1 MNKKM
6 KKSLLLPLAFAMLA
20 ASCGTSEVKTSSSV
34 AVDDYD
40 VTWVTPTGAPTLAF
54 YDQGKNE
61 KWLSTATPASVIP
74 AAFAANSYDAI
85 VFDGV
90 SGLNLVKKNADK
102 TKMRFSRWINEL
114 GFYVVSRTHTKEETA
129 TWNNA
134 WTIDAF
140 VETGNSSKAFMSLA
154 ENVWNWKGLSS
165 TKAETGSKTVT
176 FEAGVSD
183 VAANISTNGFDF
195 YVVADPVYTT
205 LKGKMGDNLHLIY
218 DLQEEWG
225 KAHDGAKIPSAAL
238 FVNSATLSA
247 HPTAMNSFLDA
258 TEARIANLV
267 DHPEVAKEALT
278 AYENETADAENN
290 VEQRFGIAAGIVN
303 SLPTLQATNKLG
315 FKKKADIADA
325 RAYANK
331 FQTALGAAEFDAS
344 LFL

>member
-1 MNKKM
+1 M
-6 KKSLLLPLAFAMLA
+6 
-20 ASCGTSEVKTSSSV
+20 
-34 AVDDYD
+34 
-40 VTWVTPTGAPTLAF
+40 
-54 YDQGKNE
+54 
-61 KWLSTATPASVIP
+61 
-74 AAFAANSYDAI
+74 
-85 VFDGV
+85 
-90 SGLNLVKKNADK
+90 
-102 TKMRFSRWINEL
+102 EL
-114 GFYVVSRTHTKEETA
+114 ERSFH
-129 TWNNA
+129 
-134 WTIDAF
+134 
-140 VETGNSSKAFMSLA
+140 
-154 ENVWNWKGLSS
+154 
-165 TKAETGSKTVT
+165 
-176 FEAGVSD
+176 
-183 VAANISTNGFDF
+183 FDF

-238 FVNSATLSA
+238 FVNSATMSA

>member
-1 MNKKM
+1 
-6 KKSLLLPLAFAMLA
+6 MLA
-20 ASCGTSEVKTSSSV
+20 ASCSTSEVKTSSSV
-34 AVDDYD
+34 AVDDYA

-195 YVVADPVYTT
+195 YVVADPVYTLDDLYT
-205 LKGKMGDNLHLIY
+205 LILESLAVT
-218 DLQEEWG
+218 LE
-225 KAHDGAKIPSAAL
+225 KISEVVRCVLRHRTAVIELLVL
-238 FVNSATLSA
+238 FEKSISYCT
-247 HPTAMNSFLDA
+247 
-258 TEARIANLV
+258 
-267 DHPEVAKEALT
+267 
-278 AYENETADAENN
+278 
-290 VEQRFGIAAGIVN
+290 
-303 SLPTLQATNKLG
+303 
-315 FKKKADIADA
+315 
-325 RAYANK
+325 
-331 FQTALGAAEFDAS
+331 
-344 LFL
+344 

>member
-34 AVDDYD
+34 AVDDYA

-225 KAHDGAKIPSAAL
+225 KAHDGAKIPAA
-238 FVNSATLSA
+238 A
-247 HPTAMNSFLDA
+247 
-258 TEARIANLV
+258 LV

>member
-1 MNKKM
+1 
-6 KKSLLLPLAFAMLA
+6 
-20 ASCGTSEVKTSSSV
+20 
-34 AVDDYD
+34 
-40 VTWVTPTGAPTLAF
+40 
-54 YDQGKNE
+54 
-61 KWLSTATPASVIP
+61 
-74 AAFAANSYDAI
+74 
-85 VFDGV
+85 
-90 SGLNLVKKNADK
+90 
-102 TKMRFSRWINEL
+102 MRFSRWINEL

>member
-1 MNKKM
+1 M

-34 AVDDYD
+34 AVDDYA

-102 TKMRFSRWINEL
+102 TKMRFSRWI
-114 GFYVVSRTHTKEETA
+114 
-129 TWNNA
+129 A